1 MEWDDQ
7 SQVERYLDTKHV
19 GDSQPFL
26 DHLAHQLEKIQS
38 IQVNGKSAQIHFKD
52 KFIQLSGDQLDSF
65 IPTSAQ
71 LYNVV
76 QYLSYDENLMAE
88 ASNLGSF
95 ETAADGDT
103 DEPQKTEIEISPAPE
118 NNRLNNLMSGNL
130 DLT

>member
-1 MEWDDQ
+1 MEWDVQ
-7 SQVERYLDTKHV
+7 SACQTIFINKTCW
-19 GDSQPFL
+19 GFTTFL
-26 DHLAHQLEKIQS
+26 YHLAHQLEKIQS
-38 IQVNGKSAQIHFKD
+38 IQVTGKSAQIHFKD

-71 LYNVV
+71 LYKVV
-76 QYLSYDENLMAE
+76 QYLSYDEDLMAE
-88 ASNLGSF
+88 ASNLKSF

-103 DEPQKTEIEISPAPE
+103 DEPQKPEIEISPAPE

>member
-7 SQVERYLDTKHV
+7 SQVERYLETKHV
-19 GDSQPFL
+19 RDSQPFL

-38 IQVNGKSAQIHFKD
+38 IQVTGKSAQIHFKD

-76 QYLSYDENLMAE
+76 QYLSYDEDLMAE
-88 ASNLGSF
+88 ASNLKSF

-118 NNRLNNLMSGNL
+118 NNGLNNLMSGNL